1 MTPYWLML
9 WAAIVMSM
17 AGQTMLK
24 AGAQADTFMHQ
35 IFDWK
40 TLAGFC
46 VYGASSLCYIVALR
60 KIPLSAALP
69 CTAISYVAAAL
80 IGHFVFGEALTAMR
94 MGAIALILGGV
105 VLLVL

>member
-1 MTPYWLML
+1 VNIYWLML
-9 WAAIVMSM
+9 SAAIAMSM

-35 IFDWK
+35 LFDWR
-40 TLAGFC
+40 TLLGLC
-46 VYGASSLCYIVALR
+46 VYGSASLFYIVALR
-60 KIPLSAALP
+60 KIPMSVALP

-80 IGHFVFGEALTAMR
+80 IGHFVFGETLGTMR
-94 MGAIALILGGV
+94 IGAILLISGGV